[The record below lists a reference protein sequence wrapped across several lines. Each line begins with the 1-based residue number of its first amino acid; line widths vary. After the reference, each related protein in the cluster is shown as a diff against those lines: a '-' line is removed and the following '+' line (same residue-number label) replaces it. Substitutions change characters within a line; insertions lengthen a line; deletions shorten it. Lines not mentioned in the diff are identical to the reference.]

1 MEENKENVINAE
13 ELKSEA
19 SNTVNQVKETM
30 KNVNIKEETKVAK
43 NFVTEMFRNP
53 LGKINE
59 IAKDS
64 TNKNFKTAII
74 IVAIWAIIVLVKS
87 ISTLSKYREVW
98 DNVLIVIKT
107 TIAPILEIIV
117 LSVIVFIMN
126 KKSKKSLIIVL
137 TTMATAYVPVILAA
151 IVSLLTL
158 ISYSAYKI
166 TSPIA
171 ALGSVITT
179 VLTYFGMKSL
189 FEETENA
196 TFIKKFVLIEAIY
209 ILVAFIVSYLGI
221 SL

>member
-1 MEENKENVINAE
+1 
-13 ELKSEA
+13 
-19 SNTVNQVKETM
+19 
-30 KNVNIKEETKVAK
+30 
-43 NFVTEMFRNP
+43 MFRNP